1 MDMIG
6 KIETQPLKA
15 AELLAAMGLCEAA
28 GEMSPIEIA
37 ATRRVIRLL
46 EAAEKMADAIEAYNA
61 ASLWAVAGT
70 EPTNDERRALA
81 KMQDGAAAFRNAMRG
96 EL

>member
-15 AELLAAMGLCEAA
+15 AELLAAMDLCEAA

-46 EAAEKMADAIEAYNA
+46 EAAEKMADAIDA
-61 ASLWAVAGT
+61 AEDSRYPMTDA
-70 EPTNDERRALA
+70 A
-81 KMQDGAAAFRNAMRG
+81 KAAWEFRKAMRG